1 MVIMTGLT
9 SDAYSVNIAAKINLF
24 MPVAVKSRTTTRRT
38 SHARSHASL
47 RDRIRDTARELFAR
61 EGYESVSM
69 RRIGAEVGCSAM
81 AIYRHYE
88 SKEELLLSI
97 CEETFQHMIKLL
109 DETRQG
115 PGTRL
120 EILRRCLRVIVDFH
134 ISHPNH
140 YKVTFMT
147 VLPPGPVADRKVAI
161 GQNVMDRLRAGVRD
175 CAEEKGI
182 KVDIEMMAQIIRVA
196 IHGLASSLITLG
208 RCYPWKAPER
218 MKDETIA
225 VVTRQFE

>member
-1 MVIMTGLT
+1 
-9 SDAYSVNIAAKINLF
+9 
-24 MPVAVKSRTTTRRT
+24 MPVTAKHRRVTRRA

-47 RDRIRDTARELFAR
+47 RDQIRDTARDLFAR

-69 RRIGAEVGCSAM
+69 RRIGSEVGCSPM

-88 SKEELLLSI
+88 NKEELLLSI
-97 CEETFQHMIKLL
+97 CEETFQHMIRLL
-109 DETRQG
+109 DETRKG

-120 EILRRCLRVIVDFH
+120 EILRRCVRTILDFH

-161 GQNVMDRLRAGVRD
+161 GQRVMDRLRAGVRE
-175 CAEEKGI
+175 CAEENELN
-182 KVDIEMMAQIIRVA
+182 VDVEMTAQIIRVA

-208 RCYPWKAPER
+208 QCYPWKDPER

-225 VVTRQFE
+225 LVTKQFE

>member
-1 MVIMTGLT
+1 MPAT
-9 SDAYSVNIAAKINLF
+9 AKHRR
-24 MPVAVKSRTTTRRT
+24 VTRRAR
-38 SHARSHASL
+38 HARSHASL
-47 RDRIRDTARELFAR
+47 RDQIRDTARDLFAR

-69 RRIGAEVGCSAM
+69 RRIGTEVGCSPM

-88 SKEELLLSI
+88 NKEELLLSI
-97 CEETFQHMIKLL
+97 CEETFQQMIWLL
-109 DETRQG
+109 DETRKG

-120 EILRRCLRVIVDFH
+120 QILQRCLRTIVDFH

-161 GQNVMDRLRAGVRD
+161 GQDVMDRLRAGVRE
-175 CAEEKGI
+175 CAEEKGL
-182 KVDIEMMAQIIRVA
+182 KVDVEMTAQIIRVA

-208 RCYPWKAPER
+208 QCYPWKDPER

-225 VVTRQFE
+225 LVTRQFE